1 MADEASFDPV
11 ATARRLLRTARD
23 AALATLATEGGA
35 PFASLVSV
43 ATLPAGDPVLLLS
56 TLALHTR
63 NLERDPRASLLL
75 ADPRSGDP
83 LEGARV
89 TVSGRLERIAA
100 DDPGLETARR
110 RFLARHP
117 KAAGYAGFADFSFW
131 RMAVEGAHLVAGF
144 GRIVALAPAE
154 LLVDL
159 SGAEALLAS
168 EAGAVAHMNEDHAD
182 ALALY
187 AARLCGA
194 PVGEWIATGLD
205 PEGMDLMTRDGG
217 AAARLVFPER
227 VADSPQ
233 LRGVLVA
240 LAKGV
245 RGG

>member
-1 MADEASFDPV
+1 MADGQEFDAV
-11 ATARRLLRTARD
+11 AEARRLLRSARD
-23 AALATLATEGGA
+23 AAIATLSADGGA

-43 ATLPAGDPVLLLS
+43 ATLPAGEPVLLLS
-56 TLALHTR
+56 GLAVHTK

-75 ADPRSGDP
+75 ADPRLPDP

-100 DDPGLETARR
+100 DDPVLEPARR

-144 GRIVALAPAE
+144 GRIVALSPAD

-159 SGAEALLAS
+159 SGAEKLLAS
-168 EAGAVAHMNEDHAD
+168 EPGAVAHMNEDHLD

-187 AARLCGA
+187 ATRLCGA
-194 PVGEWIATGLD
+194 PTGEWISTGLD
-205 PEGMDLMTRDGG
+205 PEGIDLMTRDGG

-240 LAKGV
+240 LV
-245 RGG
+245 RGAREG